1 MTDDKAYVRPMDA
14 DVDPMAY
21 FKKIRD
27 ANYQKRFKE
36 KNPDYY
42 VKRKT
47 YDAQRKGRS
56 GRSFDKKSHMGGN
69 FVAIDAEGMDKPEP
83 PFHLDKNG
91 SRIYYAD
98 ADAAKADKTNDNYQ
112 DHHTVLWM
120 AGGLDGIPNETMVK
134 LAGFKSEEIMDYL
147 CDLPQHFDN
156 AIKQYSGNATTVKPI
171 FISFGFSYDVGQI
184 VKDLSYEK
192 RWELNAGKAW
202 SQRDNGLPGD
212 LMHYPVLYKGFALT
226 CIPGKMLTIF
236 RLKDPANPFY
246 YDGRGVKH
254 VSHKH
259 RICIYDTFGFFQ
271 MSFIGALEGFPN
283 ALNREEFD
291 LVVAN
296 KAKRGRFKPEDIEEI
311 TRYTTLE
318 LKGLVN
324 MLETIRTSLETA
336 IPDKPIRMSKW
347 YGAGA
352 IANAALKLFLGNEG
366 QAHLGNMGQY
376 SIDQWED
383 PNHFCNWVMR
393 SYFGARIDLARQ
405 GNRIGFLYEY
415 DIASAYPAIACE
427 LPSMKDGSWELVER
441 PTREQ
446 VFTASALSMFEV
458 KTHNYSEDLPF
469 YALPFRTK
477 SGAIMFPP
485 IVWGYYMRDHVIA
498 AYKHFDTFIA
508 ADALQNYCR
517 YDKGPEIEIVRAWIF
532 LPANDIKP
540 LAFVRD
546 MFVYRGQMVKLNK
559 KDSRGQVIKLLI
571 NAIYGKMAQ
580 RKGHKGKPS
589 KYASLWYA
597 AAITAGTQRK
607 LMEAALTKPYAIV
620 AFATDGIYSTEPL
633 DVELPVEK
641 TLGEWEM
648 QKGDKGSFIQSGVYT
663 VRLLDKNGNPEI
675 KAKSRGFRPDNT
687 TKKENETYKE
697 VLDRTLRETI
707 PAQWASGNDAYSF
720 DYKQY
725 ITVGLS
731 VQHRKFNTTIGCWKN
746 APRDLRLDAMSNK
759 RVLPGEAKKDATKR
773 SGKEFPLTQK
783 EIKLRLSRARKLIA
797 LPVRPLMPWEY
808 ALSAPSDIDWID
820 DKTRLERQEVEDL
833 ENVAA
838 GLT

>member
-1 MTDDKAYVRPMDA
+1 MTDKAFVRPMDA
-14 DVDPMAY
+14 DVDPIAY
-21 FKKIRD
+21 FEKLRA
-27 ANYQKRFKE
+27 ANYQRRFKE
-36 KNPDYY
+36 THPDY
-42 VKRKT
+42 VAKKKA
-47 YDAQRKGRS
+47 YDANRKGRN
-56 GRSFDKKSHMGGN
+56 GKSFDKKSHTGGN
-69 FVAIDAEGMDKPEP
+69 FVAIDAEGMDLPEP
-83 PFHLDKNG
+83 PFRLGKDG
-91 SRIYYAD
+91 SRIYYRNAD
-98 ADAAKADKTNDNYQ
+98 EAKADKKNENYQ
-112 DHHTVLWM
+112 DHRTVLWM
-120 AGGLDGIPNETMVK
+120 AGGLDGIPNKTIVK
-134 LAGFKSEEIMDYL
+134 LDGFKSEDIMDYL

-156 AIKQYSGNATTVKPI
+156 AIKQYGGSATMAQPI
-171 FISFGFSYDVGQI
+171 FISFGFGYDVGQI
-184 VKDLSYEK
+184 VKDMPYEK
-192 RWELNAGKAW
+192 RWELDEGKAW

-246 YDGRGVKH
+246 YDGKGVKH
-254 VSHKH
+254 VSHRQ

-271 MSFIGALEGFPN
+271 MAFTGALQGFPN
-283 ALNREEFD
+283 ALNKEEYD
-291 LVVAN
+291 LVAAN
-296 KAKRGRFKPEDIEEI
+296 KAKRGGFKPEDIEEI
-311 TRYTTLE
+311 TRYTSLE

-336 IPDKPIRMSKW
+336 IEGKPIRLSKW

-352 IANAALKLFLGNEG
+352 IANAALSLFVGNDG
-366 QAHLGNMGQY
+366 KAHLGNMGQY
-376 SIDQWED
+376 SVAQWED
-383 PNHFCNWVMR
+383 PDHYCNWVKR
-393 SYFGARIDLARQ
+393 AYFGARIDLVKQ
-405 GNRIGFLYEY
+405 GNHTGFLYEY

-427 LPSMKDGSWELVER
+427 LPSMKDGEWRLVER

-469 YALPFRTK
+469 YALPFRTQ

-485 IVWGYYMRDHVIA
+485 LVWGYYMRDHVIA
-498 AYKHFDTFIA
+498 AYKHFDTFA
-508 ADALQNYCR
+508 ALDALQDYRR
-517 YDKGPEIEIVRAWIF
+517 YDNAPEIEIVRAWIF
-532 LPANDIKP
+532 HPANDEKP
-540 LAFVRD
+540 LSFVRG
-546 MFVYRGQMVKLNK
+546 MFIYRGEITKLNK

-597 AAITAGTQRK
+597 AAITAGTQRQ

-620 AFATDGIYSTEPL
+620 AFATDGIYSTEQL
-633 DVELPVEK
+633 DVDIPVEK
-641 TLGEWEM
+641 TLGEWGM
-648 QKGDKGSFIQSGVYT
+648 QQGDKGSFIQSGVYT
-663 VRLLDKNGNPEI
+663 VHLLDKNGKPEI

-687 TKKENETYKE
+687 TKKENETHKD
-697 VLDRTLRETI
+697 VLDRTLREII
-707 PAQWASGNDAYSF
+707 PAAWANGEDTYSF

-725 ITVGLS
+725 MTVGLS
-731 VQHRKFNTTIGCWKN
+731 VQHRKFDTTIGCWKN
-746 APRDLRLDAMSNK
+746 APRDLRLNTMSNK
-759 RVLPGEAKKDATKR
+759 RILPGEAKKDATKR
-773 SGKEFPLTQK
+773 SGREFALTQK
-783 EIKLRLSRARKLIA
+783 EIKLRLSRATKLIA

-808 ALSAPSDIDWID
+808 ALSGASDIDWID

>member
-1 MTDDKAYVRPMDA
+1 
-14 DVDPMAY
+14 
-21 FKKIRD
+21 
-27 ANYQKRFKE
+27 
-36 KNPDYY
+36 
-42 VKRKT
+42 
-47 YDAQRKGRS
+47 
-56 GRSFDKKSHMGGN
+56 
-69 FVAIDAEGMDKPEP
+69 
-83 PFHLDKNG
+83 
-91 SRIYYAD
+91 
-98 ADAAKADKTNDNYQ
+98 
-112 DHHTVLWM
+112 
-120 AGGLDGIPNETMVK
+120 
-134 LAGFKSEEIMDYL
+134 
-147 CDLPQHFDN
+147 LPQHFDN
-156 AIKQYSGNATTVKPI
+156 AIKQYSGMATKAQPI
-171 FISFGFSYDVGQI
+171 FISFGFGYDVGQI
-184 VKDLSYEK
+184 VKDIPYEK

-202 SQRDNGLPGD
+202 SQRENGLPGD

-226 CIPGKMLTIF
+226 YIPGKMLTIF

-246 YDGRGVKH
+246 FDGKGVKH
-254 VSHKH
+254 VSYKQ

-271 MSFIGALEGFPN
+271 MAFTGALEGFPN
-283 ALNREEFD
+283 ALNKEEYD

-296 KAKRGRFKPEDIEEI
+296 KAERGRFKPEDIEEI
-311 TRYTTLE
+311 TRYTSLE
-318 LKGLVN
+318 LKGLVK
-324 MLETIRTSLETA
+324 MLDTIRTSLRTA
-336 IPDKPIRMSKW
+336 IEGKPIELPKW

-352 IANAALKLFLGNEG
+352 IANVALKLFLGADG
-366 QAHLGNMGQY
+366 MAHLGNMGQY
-376 SIDQWED
+376 SVAQWED
-383 PNHFCNWVMR
+383 PNHYCNWVKR
-393 SYFGARIDLARQ
+393 AYFGARIDLVKQ
-405 GNRIGFLYEY
+405 GNHIGVLYEY

-427 LPSMKDGSWELVER
+427 IPTMKDGGWELVEN
-441 PTREQ
+441 PTRED
-446 VFTASALSMFEV
+446 VFSASPLSMFEV
-458 KTHNYSEDLPF
+458 KTHNYNEDLPF

-485 IVWGYYMRDHVIA
+485 IVWGYYMRDHVIG
-498 AYKHFDTFIA
+498 AYTHYDTFMA
-508 ADALQNYCR
+508 ADALHDYRR
-517 YDKGPEIEIVRAWIF
+517 YDKGAEIEIVRAWIF
-532 LPANDIKP
+532 HPASDFKP
-540 LAFVRD
+540 LGFVRD
-546 MFVYRGQMVKLNK
+546 LFGYRTQIVKLNK

-580 RKGHKGKPS
+580 RRGYRGSPS

-633 DVELPVEK
+633 DVDMPVEK

-663 VRLLDKNGNPEI
+663 VHLLDKNGKPDI

-687 TKKENETYKE
+687 TKRENETHE
-697 VLDRTLRETI
+697 DVLDRTLRETI
-707 PAQWASGNDAYSF
+707 PNSWANGDEVYSF

-725 ITVGLS
+725 MTVGHS
-731 VQHRKFNTTIGCWKN
+731 VQHKKFGNLIGCWKL
-746 APRDLRLDAMSNK
+746 APRDLRLNTMSNK

-773 SGKEFPLTQK
+773 SGKEFALTQK
-783 EIKLRLSRARKLIA
+783 EIKLRLSRAKKLIA